1 MVIKHAFSVSNDF
14 IELFNKKN
22 YESFVLDLMNLSKTV
37 FPNAYSMVE
46 DQSAGQCDYTDTV
59 TNAKFDAKLP
69 LQQEQVYLL
78 RNRREHAPEITKWIE
93 EMRNEAAQ
101 FDPFSLRDNPH
112 HTENTK
118 LYKIMRDQILRDKA
132 DENIVFFLPYPV
144 SLAFKDSVCLQIASD
159 YISMI
164 FDQLKTEIDL
174 NDRCI
179 YIIYPSSEKNQ
190 FVLRY
195 SSNSYYKEYVDYD
208 KMEKFFSYEVV
219 GVDVSR

>member
-1 MVIKHAFSVSNDF
+1 
-14 IELFNKKN
+14 
-22 YESFVLDLMNLSKTV
+22 MNLSKTV
-37 FPNAYSMVE
+37 FPNSYSMVE
-46 DQSAGQCDYTDTV
+46 DQSAGQCDYIDIV

-69 LQQEQVYLL
+69 FQQEQVYLL
-78 RNRREHAPEITKWIE
+78 RNRREHAPEIKKWIE
-93 EMRNEAAQ
+93 EMRDEAAQ

-112 HTENTK
+112 HTKNTK

-132 DENIVFFLPYPV
+132 DENIVFFLPYPI
-144 SLAFKDSVCLQIASD
+144 SLAFKDSVYLQIASD
-159 YISMI
+159 YISLI
-164 FDQLKTEIDL
+164 FETLKTEIDL
-174 NDRCI
+174 KDRCI
-179 YIIYPSSEKNQ
+179 YTIYPSSEKNQ

>member
-22 YESFVLDLMNLSKTV
+22 YESFVLDLMNLSKTI
-37 FPNAYSMVE
+37 FPNSYSMVE

-69 LQQEQVYLL
+69 FLQEQVYLL
-78 RNRREHAPEITKWIE
+78 RNRREHAPEIKKWIE
-93 EMRNEAAQ
+93 EMRDEAAQ

-132 DENIVFFLPYPV
+132 DENIVFFLPYPI
-144 SLAFKDSVCLQIASD
+144 SLAFKDSVYLQIASD
-159 YISMI
+159 YISLI
-164 FDQLKTEIDL
+164 FETLKTEIDL
-174 NDRCI
+174 KDRCI
-179 YIIYPSSEKNQ
+179 YTIYPSSEKNQ

-208 KMEKFFSYEVV
+208 KMEKFFSYEAV

>member
-37 FPNAYSMVE
+37 FPNSYSMVE

-174 NDRCI
+174 SDRCI

>member
-37 FPNAYSMVE
+37 FPNSYSMVE
-46 DQSAGQCDYTDTV
+46 DQSAGQCDYIDTV
-59 TNAKFDAKLP
+59 TNAKFDSKLP
-69 LQQEQVYLL
+69 FQQEQVYLL
-78 RNRREHAPEITKWIE
+78 RNRREHAPEIKKWIE
-93 EMRNEAAQ
+93 EMRDEAAQ

-132 DENIVFFLPYPV
+132 DENIVFFLPYPI
-144 SLAFKDSVCLQIASD
+144 SLAFKDSVYLQIASD
-159 YISMI
+159 YISLI
-164 FDQLKTEIDL
+164 FETLKTEIDL
-174 NDRCI
+174 KDRCI
-179 YIIYPSSEKNQ
+179 YTIYPSSEKNQ

>member
-37 FPNAYSMVE
+37 FPNSYSMVE
-46 DQSAGQCDYTDTV
+46 DQSAGQCDYFDTV

-69 LQQEQVYLL
+69 FLQEQVYLL

-144 SLAFKDSVCLQIASD
+144 SLAFKDSVCLRIASD

-179 YIIYPSSEKNQ
+179 YIIYPSSEKNR

>member
-22 YESFVLDLMNLSKTV
+22 YESFVLDLMNLSNTV
-37 FPNAYSMVE
+37 FPNSYSMVE

-69 LQQEQVYLL
+69 FQQEQVYLL

-195 SSNSYYKEYVDYD
+195 SRNSYYKEYVDYD

>member
-1 MVIKHAFSVSNDF
+1 
-14 IELFNKKN
+14 
-22 YESFVLDLMNLSKTV
+22 
-37 FPNAYSMVE
+37 MVE

-118 LYKIMRDQILRDKA
+118 LYKIMRDQFLRDKA

>member
-37 FPNAYSMVE
+37 FPNSYSMVE

-132 DENIVFFLPYPV
+132 DENIVFFLPYPI
-144 SLAFKDSVCLQIASD
+144 SLAFKDSVYLQIASD

-164 FDQLKTEIDL
+164 FDQLKTEINL

-179 YIIYPSSEKNQ
+179 YIIYPSSEKNK

-195 SSNSYYKEYVDYD
+195 SSNSYFKEYVDYD